1 MITPFYSCLPTAALL
16 APFCHLRPSLGFSS
30 SFTFFPVSSFLYPT
44 PVLSPWGVLFDLA
57 PSFLNHVEIFGCF
70 FVISS
75 PLLLSLSSFS
85 FFFFAAAAVCSPHY
99 FFFISKF
106 ARPIAFFIRFWAPLS
121 PFVSLSCL
129 PQGKFLSPFPSIV
142 VFRSFSPDPPALA
155 AGFGFSCGFSIF
167 CTFLWG
173 SPSSLIR
180 FLDVGDF

>member
-1 MITPFYSCLPTAALL
+1 MAVDYHTYNEYVQKLYQSLDHSLLQLSSYRCFACSLLSPSSLSGVLLLLHVLPVA
-16 APFCHLRPSLGFSS
+16 
-30 SFTFFPVSSFLYPT
+30 SFLYPT
-44 PVLSPWGVLFDLA
+44 PVLSPWWVLFNLA
-57 PSFLNHVEIFGCF
+57 PSFLNHVEIFGWF

-129 PQGKFLSPFPSIV
+129 PRGTPN
-142 VFRSFSPDPPALA
+142 ACN
-155 AGFGFSCGFSIF
+155 CG
-167 CTFLWG
+167 
-173 SPSSLIR
+173 
-180 FLDVGDF
+180 